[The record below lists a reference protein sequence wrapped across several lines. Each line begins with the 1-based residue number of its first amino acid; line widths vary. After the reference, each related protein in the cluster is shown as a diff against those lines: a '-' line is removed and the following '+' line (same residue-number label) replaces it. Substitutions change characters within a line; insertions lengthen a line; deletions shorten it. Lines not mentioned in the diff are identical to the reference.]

1 MATETKVIN
10 VAPESEL
17 GRFLEEIGEAPVVL
31 EKDGERYVL
40 AREDAHDIWA
50 DYDPEKVRQ
59 ALLQSA
65 GALAD
70 IDRESLLSDIT
81 RSARTEQSRTPRPI
95 IHALPH

>member
-1 MATETKVIN
+1 MAAETKVIN

-50 DYDPEKVRQ
+50 GYDPEKVRQ

-70 IDRESLLSDIT
+70 IDRESLLSDIHA
-81 RSARTEQSRTPRPI
+81 AREQNSPGRPDR
-95 IHALPH
+95 